1 MIRAVAH
8 SSVACTSD
16 ESMATEFD
24 DSLVQRAKS
33 GCHDAF
39 AELVRQ
45 HHRVIRAVL
54 ARYLRDDN
62 EVDELAQR
70 VFVSAYRA
78 LPKFRG
84 ESSFGSWLVVIA
96 RHQAAMY
103 IRGEVRRR
111 QRETSAAE
119 IALAAWTNESAR
131 DSDEPADKL
140 EALTECLDRLPQ
152 SSRDVVQKFYFQREA
167 INTIAQEQGRSPGA
181 IRMMLMRIRQA
192 LANCVSN
199 RLAASEEMR

>member
-1 MIRAVAH
+1 
-8 SSVACTSD
+8 
-16 ESMATEFD
+16 MATEFD
-24 DSLVQRAKS
+24 EPLVQRAQS
-33 GCHDAF
+33 GCHEAF
-39 AELVRQ
+39 GELVRQ
-45 HHRVIRAVL
+45 HHRVVRAML

-62 EVDELAQR
+62 EIDELSQR
-70 VFVSAYRA
+70 VFVSAFRS
-78 LPKFRG
+78 LSKFRG
-84 ESSFGSWLVVIA
+84 ESSFASWLVAIA

-119 IALAAWTNESAR
+119 IAMAAWTNELTR
-131 DSDEPADKL
+131 DADEPADKL

-152 SSRDVVQKFYFQREA
+152 TSRDVVQKFYFERAA
-167 INTIAQEQGRSPGA
+167 IDSIAQQQGRSAGA